1 MHKNSR
7 RQYNGN
13 TVKIHFSFEEG
24 RCVLMAAWGHS
35 YYIRP
40 AVIKDPANKPRE
52 MSTKVLKMKNVPI
65 AITSIENICPED
77 ISNHIAIFCINWML
91 KDRLFVASEDVLTV
105 KEGKT
110 TILSFPLVCSSLKY
124 FSCSHMK
131 ENLTLFTYNLYW
143 AHKLSF
149 SPCPRCP
156 KSEVTCQFWASAAS
170 RESERG
176 TNINWTRQLLSSNTN
191 TQHKYKTN
199 TIHMHKCRGKHF
211 KWTRQRPTTVQL
223 YK

>member
-24 RCVLMAAWGHS
+24 RCVLMAAWGPS

-40 AVIKDPANKPRE
+40 EVIKDPANKPRE

-91 KDRLFVASEDVLTV
+91 KDWLFVASEDVLTV

-110 TILSFPLVCSSLKY
+110 TILSFPLSAHHSNI
-124 FSCSHMK
+124 SRCSHMK
-131 ENLTLFTYNLYW
+131 ENLTLFTYDLYW

-149 SPCPRCP
+149 SPLPGPRCP

-176 TNINWTRQLLSSNTN
+176 TNAEANIN
-191 TQHKYKTN
+191 
-199 TIHMHKCRGKHF
+199 
-211 KWTRQRPTTVQL
+211 WTRQRPTTVQRYRYTWCAL
-223 YK
+223 NTVL